1 MKRSRFLVLCLA
13 ILSFTALIFTACGG
27 TKYTVSYGVQSVLMG
42 SVYCRNA
49 DGVDVAVG
57 EEVKEGTDL
66 TFIATENEGYSFEG
80 WYAGETKVSNE
91 DVYSLTLTG
100 DVSLVAKYSVL
111 SYTLSFSTEDV
122 SRGTVSAFSCES
134 GDSVS
139 YGDIVELSAVAK
151 QGYEF
156 LGWYMGETNYSTNAE
171 LSFEMLAGDVTLVA
185 RFMPKFY
192 TLIYGANDSEF
203 GSSEVYKVID
213 DIPEAEPIVSNSTVS
228 YGMRLKAIATAEVG
242 YRFVGWFVGGE
253 ETAKST
259 ELTYEFTMPY
269 NALTLEARFESA
281 IFTLNY
287 STENQDLGTVSGS
300 VNSGSLVVYG
310 ETVTLTATPVAGY
323 KFIGWFAD
331 GEETAKSTD
340 LTYEFPMPLNAL
352 NLVARFDKESYLLTF
367 TADSERGEVSG
378 SVNSNTLVAYQTSVS
393 VTATEKTG
401 YDFIGWFIA
410 GEENPKTTEYTYEFT
425 MPYNALTLE
434 AKFVP
439 EKRTITY
446 FDGLDIIKTSI
457 VDYGTKFDNYQPIRL
472 NSGDVFEDWCT
483 DATLQTLY
491 NPDTLVT
498 DNIKLYS
505 KWEEVTPVYE
515 IEFVDADGA
524 VINTQEIIEGENII
538 NRPAASMVKVK
549 AGYKFVKWVYVNS
562 EGVETDLK
570 EDTKVTSDMTIM
582 PYCEIIKL
590 KVNFYE
596 NDADYRT
603 SKVYATYEVDYGK
616 TVASPTSPTSDTQLF
631 VKWVYCDDITLAFDF
646 ESIITEDVNLIA
658 EWVNKPAQ
666 TVTITFVDEDGT
678 TIDTKIFEEGA
689 VITTPNPLK
698 EGYDFVKWT
707 YKVKDKD
714 VVLESDATA
723 ETNLTIKAV
732 FAIKTFTVTFK
743 NDDGKTLDTQKIDY
757 NKDATPPTAEK
768 VGYTLEGWDKD
779 YTKIT
784 EDVTITAIYKIN
796 SYDVTFIG
804 FGGETFATQSVEHG
818 AFVPVPETPEVEGF
832 TFSGWFKDEA
842 CETPFVFTDAII
854 SDGVVAYA
862 KFEEN
867 VTRTFTVV
875 FKVNGTPI
883 STQTVIEGGSAI
895 VPGNPSVTG
904 YNFTGWSVEE
914 SEYVSVTQDLEITAI
929 FEKKEYT
936 VKFFAMDGVTLIGE
950 FKVKYEKYASDYKE
964 YADLDIPTIENKT
977 HHGWDKDVET
987 LKITK
992 DTNFV
997 AVYISEEVKVT
1008 FMVDGTKYLEVTIE
1022 KGSYVN
1028 IPSSPSK
1035 AGYICKYWY
1044 TTDETKNFDFSS
1056 EIVTEDITL
1065 NAYFTKIA
1073 DICIVTFV
1081 GLDGNTYG
1089 NVQLIKK
1096 GNKATEPAYDNG
1108 TLNDINYIWCLEG
1121 ESEAFDFSTAI
1132 TEDVILYVRVAE

>member
-1 MKRSRFLVLCLA
+1 MKRSRFIVLCLA
-13 ILSFTALIFTACGG
+13 ILSFTALIFTGCGG
-27 TKYTVSYGVQSVLMG
+27 TEYTVSYGVQSVQMG

-49 DGVDVAVG
+49 DGEDVAIG
-57 EEVKEGTDL
+57 AKVKEGTAL
-66 TFIATENEGYSFEG
+66 TFIATENDGYSFDG

-111 SYTLSFSTEDV
+111 SYTLTFDTEDV
-122 SRGTVSAFSCES
+122 LCGTVSALSYES

-156 LGWYMGETNYSTNAE
+156 LGWYMGETKFSSNAE
-171 LSFEMLAGDVTLVA
+171 LSFEMLARDVTLVA
-185 RFMPKFY
+185 KFMPRFY
-192 TLIYGANDSEF
+192 TLIYGANDSDF
-203 GSSEVYKVID
+203 GSCEVYKVIEG
-213 DIPEAEPIVSNSTVS
+213 IQESEPVVSSSTIS
-228 YGMRLKAIATAEVG
+228 YGMPLKAIATAEVG
-242 YRFVGWFVGGE
+242 YIFTGWFIDGE
-253 ETAKST
+253 DVAVST
-259 ELTYEFTMPY
+259 DLVYEFTMPY
-269 NALTLEARFESA
+269 EARTLEARFESA
-281 IFTLNY
+281 TFNLGF
-287 STENQDLGTVSGS
+287 STENQDKGTVTGS
-300 VNSGSLVVYG
+300 VNNGSLVIYG
-310 ETVTLTATPVAGY
+310 TTVTLTASPVIGY

-331 GEETAKSTD
+331 GEVDAKSTD
-340 LTYEFPMPLNAL
+340 LTYEFTMPLSSL

-367 TADSERGEVSG
+367 TADSVRGEVSG
-378 SVNSNTLVAYQTSVS
+378 SADSNTFVTYQTQVS
-393 VTATEKTG
+393 LTATEKTG
-401 YDFIGWFIA
+401 YDFIGWFIS
-410 GEENPKTTEYTYEFT
+410 GENTPKTTEYTYEFT

-434 AKFVP
+434 ARFIP

-446 FDGLDIIKTSI
+446 YDGLDVIKTSE

-472 NSGDVFEDWCT
+472 NSGDVFEGWCT

-498 DNIKLYS
+498 ENIKLYS

-570 EDTKVTSDMTIM
+570 ADTKVTSDMTIM

-590 KVNFYE
+590 KVNFYK
-596 NDADYRT
+596 NDADYST
-603 SKVYATYEVDYGK
+603 SKVYVTYEVDYGK

-631 VKWVYCDDITLAFDF
+631 VKWVYCDDRTLEFDF
-646 ESIITEDVNLIA
+646 DGIISEDVNLIA
-658 EWVNKPAQ
+658 FWTAKPAE
-666 TVTITFVDEDGT
+666 TVTITFIDGDGT
-678 TIDTKIFEEGA
+678 TIDTKVIKKGA

-698 EGYDFVKWT
+698 EGYDFVNWVYT
-707 YKVKDKD
+707 VDDKE
-714 VVLESDATA
+714 VVLESDTTA

-732 FAIKTFTVTFK
+732 FTIKTFTVTFK
-743 NDDGKTLDTQKIDY
+743 DY
-757 NKDATPPTAEK
+757 NGNVLGIQEIEYGKDATPPTAER
-768 VGYTLEGWDKD
+768 VGYTLVGWDKT
-779 YTKIT
+779 YTNIT
-784 EDVTITAIYKIN
+784 EDLTITAVYEIN
-796 SYDVTFIG
+796 SYGVTFVG
-804 FGGETFATQSVEHG
+804 KDGETLDTQSVEYG
-818 AFVPVPETPEVEGF
+818 TFVPVPETPEVEGF
-832 TFSGWFKDEA
+832 TFVGWFKDEA
-842 CETPFVFTDAII
+842 REIPFVFTEAITG
-854 SDGVVAYA
+854 DGVVVYA

-867 VTRTFTVV
+867 VTKTFTVV
-875 FKVNGTPI
+875 FKVNGTAI

-895 VPGNPSVTG
+895 IPGNPSVVG

-914 SEYVSVTQDLEITAI
+914 SEYVSVTKDLEINANLV
-929 FEKKEYT
+929 KKEYT

-950 FKVKYEKYASDYKE
+950 FKVKYDEYASDYKE

-977 HHGWDKDVET
+977 HHGWDKDVAT

-1044 TTDETKNFDFSS
+1044 ISDETVNFDFS
-1056 EIVTEDITL
+1056 ETIVTEDITL

-1073 DICIVTFV
+1073 DVCIVTFV

-1096 GNKATEPAYDNG
+1096 GNKATEPAYDDG
-1108 TLNDINYIWCLEG
+1108 TLNDINYIWCLDG

-1132 TEDVILYVRVAE
+1132 NEDVTLYVRVAE